1 MKRQPYDIIR
11 RPIVTEKSTDLR
23 EEANQIVFEVAPDA
37 NKIEI
42 KQAVEALFKVK
53 VQQVRTIK
61 VRGKKRRLGLS
72 VGKRPDWKKAI
83 VKLRPGDT
91 IQVFEGV

>member
-1 MKRQPYDIIR
+1 MKREPYDIIR
-11 RPIVTEKSTDLR
+11 RPVVTEKSTDLR
-23 EEANQIVFEVAPDA
+23 EEADQIVFEVARDA

-53 VQQVRTIK
+53 VKKVRTIK
-61 VRGKKRRLGLS
+61 VRGKNRRLGLS
-72 VGKRPDWKKAI
+72 AGKKPDWKKAI

-91 IQVFEGV
+91 IQIFEGV

>member
-11 RPIVTEKSTDLR
+11 RPLVTEKSTDLR
-23 EEANQIVFEVAPDA
+23 EEADQIVFEVARDA

-53 VQQVRTIK
+53 VKKVRTIK
-61 VRGKKRRLGLS
+61 VRGKNRRLGLS
-72 VGKRPDWKKAI
+72 TGKKPDWKKAI

-91 IQVFEGV
+91 IQIFEGV